1 MQKNIAKAID
11 HAVLRPDMTIADL
24 KRECEIAIQYGV
36 FSVCV
41 KPCDVKIACEFLK
54 GSDVLVGTVI
64 GFPHGSTTTAVK
76 VFEAVEAIGNGA
88 KEVDMVINPGRLLSN
103 EYNYVEEDIR
113 KVVEAAHLKGA
124 LVKVIIETSLLNDEQ
139 KTAACRLAEKA
150 GADFVKTSTGFNGGG
165 ASIEDI
171 RLMRN
176 AVSHNVQVKASGGIK
191 TSEFADS
198 LLEAGCTRLGTSA
211 TKAIMEADDT
221 YKGSY

>member
-1 MQKNIAKAID
+1 MKKNMAKTID
-11 HAVLRPDMTIADL
+11 HAVLKPDMTIADL
-24 KRECEIAIQYGV
+24 KRECEIAKQYGV

-41 KPCDVKIACEFLK
+41 KPCDVKVACELLK

-76 VFEAVEAIGNGA
+76 VFEASEAIANGA
-88 KEVDMVINPGRLLSN
+88 KEVDMVINVGRLLSN
-103 EYNYVEEDIR
+103 EYDYVEEDIR
-113 KVVEAAHLKGA
+113 KVTEAAHREGA
-124 LVKVIIETSLLNDEQ
+124 LIKVIIETSLLTDEQ
-139 KTAACRLAEKA
+139 KVTACKLVEKA

-171 RLMRN
+171 RLMRET
-176 AVSHNVQVKASGGIK
+176 VSPNVQVKASGGIK

-211 TKAIMEADDT
+211 TRAIMSLDET